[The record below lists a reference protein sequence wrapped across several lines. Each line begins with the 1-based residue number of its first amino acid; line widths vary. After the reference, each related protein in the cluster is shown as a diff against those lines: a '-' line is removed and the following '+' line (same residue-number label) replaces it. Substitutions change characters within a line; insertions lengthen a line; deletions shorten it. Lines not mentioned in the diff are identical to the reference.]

1 MNQALENLKSKKTK
15 IELLTEK
22 NNIFIKKEKINNK
35 TLYHTRIFRDFFTF
49 GLNQRKENK
58 FFITLR
64 SLFDKNKKNGFHLF
78 GIEESINDEFLG
90 MFYGFKRLTRPI
102 FFRYE
107 DIITKTVKIIPMYKI
122 HYIEF
127 RFKKGSVFC
136 YIKAIHALTKKE
148 KFKKKYAQ
156 SLLERI
162 INLEHK
168 VYRFYNKNLSNGG
181 IINKWITKNQ
191 K

>member
-1 MNQALENLKSKKTK
+1 MNQALENLKSKKTEIK
-15 IELLTEK
+15 LLTEK

-64 SLFDKNKKNGFHLF
+64 SLFDKNKKNSFHLF

-148 KFKKKYAQ
+148 KFKRKYAQ

-181 IINKWITKNQ
+181 IITKWITKNQ